1 MEKHEVI
8 DRVRTERSLWNDL
21 LAHIDD
27 DLMLKPGVEGDWS
40 AKDILAHVM
49 WYEREMVGMLRSRA
63 LIGSDLWA
71 LPLDERNAGVHEETK
86 DMTLKEVR
94 AESCEGI
101 PGSHETARSPSQRG
115 IRRRLL
121 FPGDARR
128 VGAVVRNRRQH
139 LPSLPRPH
147 RVPPAVARHTVAEAG
162 MHQTIAKAPSPL
174 MG

>member
-8 DRVRTERSLWNDL
+8 DRVRTERSRWNDL

-94 AESCEGI
+94 AESSRVFPELMEQLEALPQEAYGDASC
-101 PGSHETARSPSQRG
+101 
-115 IRRRLL
+115 
-121 FPGDARR
+121 FPGMPAEWEPWFVIAGNTFRHYLD
-128 VGAVVRNRRQH
+128 H
-139 LPSLPRPH
+139 TESLQQLLD
-147 RVPPAVARHTVAEAG
+147 T
-162 MHQTIAKAPSPL
+162 Q
-174 MG
+174 

>member
-27 DLMLKPGVEGDWS
+27 DLMLNPGVEGDWS

-86 DMTLKEVR
+86 DMTLEEVR
-94 AESCEGI
+94 AESSRVFPELMEQLEALPQEAYGDASC
-101 PGSHETARSPSQRG
+101 
-115 IRRRLL
+115 
-121 FPGDARR
+121 FPGMPAEWEPWFVIAGNTFRHYPDHTESL
-128 VGAVVRNRRQH
+128 RQ
-139 LPSLPRPH
+139 LL
-147 RVPPAVARHTVAEAG
+147 E
-162 MHQTIAKAPSPL
+162 
-174 MG
+174 